1 MILLIRLLF
10 YLIVIIKLRMVL
22 REFIN
27 STKHKDLL
35 ESTYEVR
42 ENYKKALSLECYRI
56 KVLYNGSAL

>member
-42 ENYKKALSLECYRI
+42 ENYK
-56 KVLYNGSAL
+56 